1 VDRSRKFFGQ
11 NGMDLPLT
19 GHTANT
25 SKGLAFQQ
33 DIEMA
38 LSPLSM
44 TSMSL
49 VAVAVVDDLKPLWR
63 ESLGQLLIDHSSD
76 WAGFGHV
83 QFWKWKA

>member
-1 VDRSRKFFGQ
+1 
-11 NGMDLPLT
+11 
-19 GHTANT
+19 
-25 SKGLAFQQ
+25 
-33 DIEMA
+33 MA

-63 ESLGQLLIDHSSD
+63 ESLGQLLMDHSSD